1 MNFREFPNTEALPDV
16 GRVLISAVGRWA
28 RDPSELSFRRSTTLV
43 GTRRNY
49 GKTKDGT
56 GLLEIYCLV
65 I

>member
-1 MNFREFPNTEALPDV
+1 MLAEFLSLLLEDGPGTPQSSLF
-16 GRVLISAVGRWA
+16 G
-28 RDPSELSFRRSTTLV
+28 DPVTGSTLV
-43 GTRRNY
+43 GTRRNH